1 MLNPLAIRRQQFTRS
16 FRGYDTDEV
25 EGFLKQIADQWEQLA
40 EEKRLAEER
49 VREIEG
55 KLKHYERVELALQE
69 ALEASR
75 ESAQRAQ
82 AAAEQKAR
90 LIVEEA
96 ELRAQRILQD
106 AEQERY
112 GVRQDLARLTGRQN
126 EVAARLRAFLMS
138 ELEILAQFQGDDPVG
153 FIRLVSSSEPE
164 GRVPAQLARRPEPED
179 AEVAEAAASA
189 EASSAEASSAEAS
202 SAGAAATGAA
212 ATGAAATGAAS
223 EDAPA
228 AGDASARMPS
238 GAPSAMPPETFDLR
252 SLVTGAQDEPDR
264 VAASEEER
272 ERIRRIL
279 DDLD

>member
-1 MLNPLAIRRQQFTRS
+1 MLNPLAIRRQQFTRG

-25 EGFLKQIADQWEQLA
+25 DGFLKQIADQWEQLA
-40 EEKRLAEER
+40 EEKRIAEER
-49 VREIEG
+49 VREIES

-69 ALEASR
+69 ALESSR
-75 ESAQRAQ
+75 ESAQRAH

-112 GVRQDLARLTGRQN
+112 GVRQDLARLTSRQN

-153 FIRLVSSSEPE
+153 FIRLVSSGDAE
-164 GRVPAQLARRPEPED
+164 GRAAPAQLPERPEPED
-179 AEVAEAAASA
+179 AEVSEATDEAAP
-189 EASSAEASSAEAS
+189 
-202 SAGAAATGAA
+202 GQAAPEEHVP
-212 ATGAAATGAAS
+212 AAS
-223 EDAPA
+223 DA
-228 AGDASARMPS
+228 DASPDA
-238 GAPSAMPPETFDLR
+238 FDLR
-252 SLVTGAQDEPDR
+252 ALVTGAQDEADS